1 MKIPGKKGDLRIVTR
16 FIRIADGAERTVV
29 EIYNKAFDPATRRN
43 AATLA
48 MRNVG
53 LERDG
58 MLCLACD
65 YEYLK

>member
-1 MKIPGKKGDLRIVTR
+1 MKLPGEKGDLRIVTR
-16 FIRIADGAERTVV
+16 FIRIADGAERTFV
-29 EIYNKAFDPATRRN
+29 ETYNKSFDAATRRN
-43 AATLA
+43 AAAMA